1 MIIQSI
7 SSGSLDDRPDSGA
20 ACPDTVTHAGGG
32 KRDSL
37 TKQQATTAGLPSTQ
51 TSKQEHMARKAQRAT
66 VLGNLL
72 VQSMPCRLMFK
83 QAEVK

>member
-7 SSGSLDDRPDSGA
+7 SSGRPDDRPDTGA
-20 ACPDTVTHAGGG
+20 ARANAVTHPGGG

-51 TSKQEHMARKAQRAT
+51 TSKRAGTAQGGLAYRARQPACPINAPLTEKP
-66 VLGNLL
+66 L
-72 VQSMPCRLMFK
+72 
-83 QAEVK
+83 